1 MQQKRPNQDPP
12 IDLVEQFYKENVD
25 LKAILNA
32 RKAKKDVTS
41 GLEPYTGEF
50 GPAQKKHLLNRTMV
64 GMAKRHMDDLEGLS
78 LDEAIDLIFTPEELG
93 EPVNNYFMEMD
104 AAAYKDRYES
114 DDVGPGEPFINR
126 PYKKLGPTFEEQFG
140 WERYRS
146 IKSWIYKSFYDQK
159 TSIHWKLFLFLFNL
173 TPTKQM
179 DMGGHKFMFIYIK
192 LLFNSSI
199 SSYKDFIYNLTIDP
213 SMLNYLNLQL
223 SRKETPD
230 ENYAREVQELFT
242 VGKRPFSKFTE
253 EDVRGV
259 ARALVGWEFD
269 YEAIVYSEGHESVV
283 NFRPW
288 NHDTEDK
295 IFSSFYKNKVIKG
308 KEGDAGAQELNEVI
322 EMIFE
327 TEEACVYPCRRLYQY
342 FVHPDISESIEQ
354 NVIRPMSIIM
364 RQNNFSLIAPLKVL
378 LKSSH
383 FFDESFFNSMIKSPL
398 EFTFG
403 ISKDLE
409 LLNGE
414 LTKYIQEDNTE
425 YYYSDGDRP
434 DLFPETFLN
443 ELSKSY
449 HFFEGIDYRVRT
461 QGMSTFE
468 PPSVSGW
475 PAYYQAPV
483 FDLFWVNSVTI
494 KSRKEF
500 TESSTRWG
508 IWLNDGVNIK
518 YNIRNYLESYDQ
530 PNNLN
535 NLINQ
540 MEERLLGA
548 PVPSRAKQRIISS
561 VLGDKNPDYW
571 KQLVDDFFNNPT
583 KDNRNHLTWRF
594 EQLLFQFHEL
604 SEIHLF

>member
-1 MQQKRPNQDPP
+1 MQQRKPNQEPP

-25 LKAILNA
+25 LKAILNSRKA
-32 RKAKKDVTS
+32 RKEVTA

-140 WERYRS
+140 WERFRS

-179 DMGGHKFMFIYIK
+179 DMGGHKYMFIYIK

-283 NFRPW
+283 DFRPW

-295 IFSSFYKNKVIKG
+295 IFSSFYKYH
-308 KEGDAGAQELNEVI
+308 LNLLL
-322 EMIFE
+322 
-327 TEEACVYPCRRLYQY
+327 LYQ
-342 FVHPDISESIEQ
+342 
-354 NVIRPMSIIM
+354 
-364 RQNNFSLIAPLKVL
+364 L
-378 LKSSH
+378 
-383 FFDESFFNSMIKSPL
+383 FF
-398 EFTFG
+398 
-403 ISKDLE
+403 
-409 LLNGE
+409 
-414 LTKYIQEDNTE
+414 
-425 YYYSDGDRP
+425 
-434 DLFPETFLN
+434 
-443 ELSKSY
+443 
-449 HFFEGIDYRVRT
+449 
-461 QGMSTFE
+461 
-468 PPSVSGW
+468 
-475 PAYYQAPV
+475 
-483 FDLFWVNSVTI
+483 
-494 KSRKEF
+494 
-500 TESSTRWG
+500 
-508 IWLNDGVNIK
+508 
-518 YNIRNYLESYDQ
+518 
-530 PNNLN
+530 
-535 NLINQ
+535 
-540 MEERLLGA
+540 
-548 PVPSRAKQRIISS
+548 
-561 VLGDKNPDYW
+561 
-571 KQLVDDFFNNPT
+571 
-583 KDNRNHLTWRF
+583 
-594 EQLLFQFHEL
+594 
-604 SEIHLF
+604 